1 MNDLSLNCNVCLSQ
15 SVFVIPVK
23 EDRHIQMLL
32 GVLLCFRHVM
42 PHLATQ
48 EVKELGLKG
57 SFGVT
62 KKEEEGGVTSEQLQQ
77 VCGLL
82 ISCSRNE
89 NRFEVGGH

>member
-1 MNDLSLNCNVCLSQ
+1 MFLNLKSILLQ
-15 SVFVIPVK
+15 LFFHSVFVTPVK

-77 VCGLL
+77 VSL
-82 ISCSRNE
+82 
-89 NRFEVGGH
+89 EVKLN